1 LRIRWA
7 AVATLVI
14 TAACSSATH
23 PTVTTVPVDYGA
35 KYLALVA
42 PLNAATAALDRAETS
57 KAVVPADVLFDV
69 VRATST
75 FDSAVLA
82 VPWPG
87 PSTMTDVRALTDTEV
102 TLSNDLSLVDAQN
115 ALTVKAYRA
124 RLAHDRQ
131 AANAATG
138 RVRADL
144 HLPVAPPQPTDRIPG
159 T

>member
-1 LRIRWA
+1 MRTRWA

-23 PTVTTVPVDYGA
+23 PTVTTVHVDYGA

-42 PLNAATAALDRAETS
+42 PLNSTTAALDRADTG
-57 KAVVPADVLFDV
+57 KGVPAGVLLAV

-75 FDSAVLA
+75 FDSAMLA
-82 VPWPG
+82 VQWPG
-87 PSTMTDVRALTDTEV
+87 PSAMSDVRALTNAEV
-102 TLSNDLSLVDAQN
+102 TLSDDLSVINAQN

-124 RLAHDRQ
+124 RLEHDRQ
-131 AANAATG
+131 AAGAAAN

-144 HLPVAPPQPTDRIPG
+144 HLPVATP
-159 T
+159 